1 MTQPLAGIRVLDLSQ
16 GIAGPVCAA
25 ILARQGSDVIKVEPL
40 SGDWIRA
47 TGKSSEGMS
56 ANLVSGNFNKRGAAI
71 DAATPAGRDAV
82 LRLAARADVFV
93 ENFRTGVM
101 ERLGLGYAA
110 LGEHNPGLVYC
121 SITGFGTR
129 GPWMSKPATDSVAQA
144 FSGMAAANALADG
157 TPKRI
162 GLYVPDKISA
172 LYAAQ
177 AISAALFAR
186 ERGAGGTHLQLSLA
200 ECCAAFQAGPFIDAL
215 LFPDTVVKT
224 AIFAPAGEFRCAD
237 GHIVVACMNASMFER
252 LARAVGRPDWMDD
265 PRFADNDVR
274 KNHLREINAELGTAL
289 AGHGVGHWQT
299 ILETADVL
307 VSPVNDYRRLRDDPQ
322 MQAMGYFTQVDQA
335 PYGLVDAPHMP
346 AAGRAISGAPRLGEH
361 TRAVLSEAGMTDP
374 EIDALCNSGAAQQYG
389 E

>member
-1 MTQPLAGIRVLDLSQ
+1 MTQPLAGVRVLDLSQ

-25 ILARQGSDVIKVEPL
+25 VLARQGADVVKVEPL

-56 ANLVSGNFNKRGAAI
+56 ANLISGNFNKRGAAI
-71 DAATPAGRDAV
+71 DAGTPGGRDAV
-82 LRLAARADVFV
+82 LRLAARADVFI

-101 ERLGLGYAA
+101 ERLGLGHAA
-110 LGEHNPGLVYC
+110 LQAQNPRIIYC

-162 GLYVPDKISA
+162 GLYVPDNISA

-200 ECCAAFQAGPFIDAL
+200 ECCAAFQAAPFIDAT
-215 LFPDTVVKT
+215 LFPDNGVKT
-224 AIFAPAGEFRCAD
+224 AVFAPAGEFRCAD
-237 GHIVVACMNASMFER
+237 GYIVVACMSAAMFER
-252 LARAVGRPDWMDD
+252 LAGAVGRPDWMTD
-265 PRFADNDVR
+265 PRYADNDVR
-274 KNHLREINAELGTAL
+274 KNHLREINAELAAAL
-289 AGHGVGHWQT
+289 SGASVGHWQAV
-299 ILETADVL
+299 LEAADVL
-307 VSPVNDYRRLRDDPQ
+307 VSPVNDYHGLRDDPQ
-322 MQAMGYFTQVDQA
+322 MRAMGYFTQVDQP
-335 PYGLVDAPHMP
+335 PYGRVEVPHMP

-361 TRAVLSEAGMTDP
+361 TRTVLAEAGMTGAQ
-374 EIDALCNSGAAQQYG
+374 IDALCKSGAARQYG

>member
-1 MTQPLAGIRVLDLSQ
+1 MTLPLAGVRVLDLSQ
-16 GIAGPVCAA
+16 GIAGPVSAA
-25 ILARQGSDVIKVEPL
+25 ILARQGADVIKVEPL

-47 TGKSSEGMS
+47 TGNSSEGMS

-71 DAATPAGRDAV
+71 DAATPGGRDAV

-101 ERLGLGYAA
+101 DRLGLGYAA
-110 LGEHNPGLVYC
+110 LRQMNPRIIYC

-129 GPWMSKPATDSVAQA
+129 GPWMAKPATDSVAQA
-144 FSGMAAANALADG
+144 FSGMAAVNALADG

-162 GLYVPDKISA
+162 GLYVPDNISA

-200 ECCAAFQAGPFIDAL
+200 ECCAAFQAGPFVDAL
-215 LFPDTVVKT
+215 LFPDAGAKA

-237 GHIVVACMNASMFER
+237 GHIVVACMNAAMFER
-252 LARAVGRPDWMDD
+252 LARAVGRPEWLDD

-274 KNHLREINAELGTAL
+274 KNHLREINGELGAAL
-289 AGHGVGHWQT
+289 AHAGVGHWQAV
-299 ILETADVL
+299 LEAADVL

-322 MQAMGYFTQVDQA
+322 MQAMGYFTQVDQP
-335 PYGLVDAPHMP
+335 PYGQVDVPHMP
-346 AAGRAISGAPRLGEH
+346 AAGRAVSAAPRLGEH
-361 TRAVLSEAGMTDP
+361 TRAVLAEAGMTAA
-374 EIDALCNSGAAQQYG
+374 EIDALCKSGAAQQFG